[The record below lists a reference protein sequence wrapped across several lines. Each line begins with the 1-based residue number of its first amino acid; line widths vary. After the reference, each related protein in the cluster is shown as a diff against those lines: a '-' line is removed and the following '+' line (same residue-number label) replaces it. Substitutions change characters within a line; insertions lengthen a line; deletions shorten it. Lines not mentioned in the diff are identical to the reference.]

1 MDKTVVT
8 KLRPKLRS
16 RTAPQS
22 EADRSLECNI
32 CLDNVD
38 REYKLVRYGCC
49 EGKMCRSCCITL
61 TKDCKFTCPCCR
73 KPSPFAAMGTVGST
87 LRMTMEEEPIIQ
99 SHSRSIRDHQRLRV
113 LHTIF
118 NAPELNIIRANPFVF
133 DIGSQM

>member
-49 EGKMCRSCCITL
+49 EGKMCRSCCTTL
-61 TKDCKFTCPCCR
+61 INDCKFTCPCCR
-73 KPSPFAAMGTVGST
+73 KPSPFAAMCTVGST
-87 LRMTMEEEPIIQ
+87 LRMT
-99 SHSRSIRDHQRLRV
+99 SHSRSIRDHQTIRA
-113 LHTIF
+113 IF
-118 NAPELNIIRANPFVF
+118 NAPEVNIINWDRANPFVF